1 MCPPRAGAVGGAE
14 KGARARVDAGG
25 AAGSRLRKRKGRGRE
40 GPCGVGAGTEAAA
53 GVGRKMKKR
62 KMEAKGVLRPF
73 ISLKGRREGPFGA
86 GGVLGE
92 GGKGGEA
99 GSDRDG
105 KVAEVG
111 REGWYLNGFPE
122 NRETGRQVSGGGRGA
137 EVEECEIGNRL
148 SAVLRAWKNAVDKIE
163 QRAEWDTDLL
173 RNTFGEI

>member
-1 MCPPRAGAVGGAE
+1 MGAVGGAE

-40 GPCGVGAGTEAAA
+40 GPGGVGTRTEAAA
-53 GVGRKMKKR
+53 GVGRKMKK
-62 KMEAKGVLRPF
+62 KKVETEEVLRPL

-86 GGVLGE
+86 GGVLDGGE
-92 GGKGGEA
+92 KGGEKGGEA
-99 GSDRDG
+99 GSNKDG
-105 KVAEVG
+105 EVAEVG

-122 NRETGRQVSGGGRGA
+122 NRETGGQVSGGGRGA

-148 SAVLRAWKNAVDKIE
+148 SAVLRVGKNVADKIE

-173 RNTFGEI
+173 RNALGEI